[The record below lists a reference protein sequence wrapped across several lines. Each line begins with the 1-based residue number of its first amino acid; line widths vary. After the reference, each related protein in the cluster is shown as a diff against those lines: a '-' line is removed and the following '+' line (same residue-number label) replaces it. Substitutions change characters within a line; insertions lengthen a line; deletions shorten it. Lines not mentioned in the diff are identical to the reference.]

1 MRRANWTSSISAAL
15 AGSLLIMSLVSPSAF
30 AVPGESPDR
39 SSTASVAELALPRPT
54 LLGFNDHPLD
64 GRAPADANVMLDRLV
79 ELGGGFVRIDVH
91 WPWFEWAR
99 AGRSNWNPDQVRLL
113 GRYLDAAHARGVE
126 VELTVLGTPCWA
138 AAGPERVCDE
148 LGRETSQTAE
158 PRNPDE
164 FADFV
169 VELVKFAAG
178 RAQYIGIGNEP
189 NHPAFSVTPDP
200 AAYTRL
206 LRAAYARIKAIDP
219 SVAVVAGA
227 LAPGNPGGAQLNTL
241 EFLQGMYDAGAGGSF
256 DYVEFHPYTD
266 GQSVEWF
273 DSDYPLLSF
282 QQSVPA
288 LRAVMTSN
296 GDARPII
303 LGEAGWTTMNSGS
316 CVDCGGANL
325 GVSPATQA
333 DNLVKALQVASQWSY
348 VHKLVVYELADH
360 GSAESSSAYDHFGVL
375 QRDLSAKP
383 AAHALAQQI
392 TAWRQPSNT
401 VVVAQ
406 DNEYRNRARSPA

>member
-1 MRRANWTSSISAAL
+1 
-15 AGSLLIMSLVSPSAF
+15 
-30 AVPGESPDR
+30 
-39 SSTASVAELALPRPT
+39 
-54 LLGFNDHPLD
+54 
-64 GRAPADANVMLDRLV
+64 
-79 ELGGGFVRIDVH
+79 
-91 WPWFEWAR
+91 
-99 AGRSNWNPDQVRLL
+99 
-113 GRYLDAAHARGVE
+113 
-126 VELTVLGTPCWA
+126 
-138 AAGPERVCDE
+138 
-148 LGRETSQTAE
+148 
-158 PRNPDE
+158 
-164 FADFV
+164 
-169 VELVKFAAG
+169 
-178 RAQYIGIGNEP
+178 
-189 NHPAFSVTPDP
+189 
-200 AAYTRL
+200 
-206 LRAAYARIKAIDP
+206 
-219 SVAVVAGA
+219 
-227 LAPGNPGGAQLNTL
+227 
-241 EFLQGMYDAGAGGSF
+241 
-256 DYVEFHPYTD
+256 
-266 GQSVEWF
+266 
-273 DSDYPLLSF
+273 
-282 QQSVPA
+282 
-288 LRAVMTSN
+288 MTSN